1 LNFEILE
8 VSTGNLTFDKIILQ
22 NAEIKASLDALHK
35 KFEKFEKIISNEIKQ
50 TKNEENS
57 KEFINVHTLSIFFVL

>member
-35 KFEKFEKIISNEIKQ
+35 KFEKFEKIISNEIK
-50 TKNEENS
+50 
-57 KEFINVHTLSIFFVL
+57 